1 MNVYDQAHQLA
12 AAIKESEE
20 FKQYDSKKKLMDEK
34 PELGK
39 MIKDF
44 HEKSMEIQI
53 KQMSGEQ
60 PDSADLE
67 NIQKLYQIVAMDP
80 LAAGYIDSEM
90 RFSLMMKDVYE
101 IIGEAIGQADIFK

>member
-1 MNVYDQAHQLA
+1 MNVYDQAHQLV

-20 FKQYDSKKKLMDEK
+20 FKQYDSKKKLIADK
-34 PELGK
+34 PELSK

-44 HEKSMEIQI
+44 HEKSMEMQI

-60 PDSADLE
+60 PDSSDLE
-67 NIQKLYQIVAMDP
+67 TIQKLYQIVAMDP

-101 IIGEAIGQADIFK
+101 IIGEAAGQADIFK